1 MRLHKPPE
9 GIESETVRVAWRKRD
24 RDEVQVISGQRQMPL
39 AVIDNEPICDSV
51 RIIEHLRWRAAA
63 G

>member
-1 MRLHKPPE
+1 M
-9 GIESETVRVAWRKRD
+9 AWRKRD